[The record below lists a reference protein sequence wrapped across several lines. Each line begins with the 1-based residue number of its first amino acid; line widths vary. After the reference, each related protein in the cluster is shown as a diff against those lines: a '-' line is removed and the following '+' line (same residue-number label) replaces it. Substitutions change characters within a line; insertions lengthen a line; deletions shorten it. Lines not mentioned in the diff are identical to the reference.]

1 MAKKKAKTKKEKK
14 NSKTFTKAEIE
25 ELMKG
30 DNTYDAIAT
39 ESEVVSSEEAK
50 AKAIVSLTESKD
62 PEVLTQLEDNEIK
75 ALSTLSTIS
84 SLYSISFLDKW
95 INKFIRLRISLKRKG
110 REEVVDIAK
119 ASGEQGHLGFSLNR
133 FRK

>member
-1 MAKKKAKTKKEKK
+1 MAKKKAKKTSNK
-14 NSKTFTKAEIE
+14 NTFTKEEIE

-30 DNTYDAIAT
+30 DDTYDAIAT

-75 ALSTLSTIS
+75 ALSTLSTIA

-95 INKFIRLRISLKRKG
+95 IGKFIRLRISLKRKG
-110 REEVVDIAK
+110 REEVVEIAK
-119 ASGEQGHLGFSLNR
+119 ASGEQGTLGFSLNK